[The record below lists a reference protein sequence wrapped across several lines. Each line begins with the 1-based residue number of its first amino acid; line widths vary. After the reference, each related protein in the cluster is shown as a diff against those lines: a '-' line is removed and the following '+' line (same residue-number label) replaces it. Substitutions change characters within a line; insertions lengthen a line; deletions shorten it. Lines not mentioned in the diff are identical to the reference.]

1 MSFVTAVR
9 DYVDFINHSYDSM
22 LTHGSLLF
30 LFQHTLLYL
39 LESCKYGFFY
49 LLSLRWL
56 TDLLSLPTLVPS
68 MSVAILRENFYP
80 LESPP
85 LNAFRLLESP
95 SFLENKFFVG
105 FLNSLFVSLPTSAI
119 HLLAGRR
126 LLVEGIPAGLAA
138 GLGSIVGHSSFLAA
152 ILFGWRGVI
161 LPWLSLEP
169 FTYLVGFIV
178 LVQMVYRI
186 CHAPS
191 VKVVAFWEKGKLLQ
205 FFLINLFLTW
215 CEQSSL
221 FQYVGNLTLT
231 SDPSSVEHFF
241 TMNPLSSLGG
251 HALYVMGF
259 FLGSCCFGL
268 LFALLSLAV
277 KDRWLRWSTMTT
289 SRLVNRL
296 NFFFLVGVTAL
307 SLASIPYYGLD
318 YLFTRGLGFLPQ
330 DKALE
335 GTIFSPA
342 GMVDRGRYLGASS
355 SYNGLDTDV
364 TPFDEG
370 RYLKPSSRQTFE
382 DVNYQGEQY
391 WTGRMDRRMFSTG
404 GRKGKAFGRWAT
416 IFGGDGGKRKVQLV
430 LEPRPPR
437 KNDSMKEVG
446 GGSSEEESLPWY
458 REFDEVDILD
468 PFFDEEEEGSIDQEE
483 ERDDVLSHLDEEE
496 ERDDVLSHL
505 DEEEE
510 RDDVLSHLDEE
521 GERTTNQGGE
531 KNSVKVAESEIEQI
545 IDSPFET
552 DEDDV
557 EQEDRK
563 VESEEVIF
571 NDFFQGAKAGLSPFF
586 FKDILPPTTLE
597 RYLKTKFYTNP
608 IYHLLLR
615 VDIDAFLSRQPAS
628 HSLTIEEEIDLF
640 RRRQILADYYAS
652 LDDFIEL
659 QGEGGRKGLDD
670 LALAEAERI
679 AFPSVKRTFSKG
691 DGDEQEDE
699 EEEAISYADRVY
711 NHQFK
716 GTLKLVRRLFSIS
729 LDPDQ
734 SSGSIASTGGAEE
747 SRVLKFDQLLF
758 HSLEERQHSLV
769 HEEISAML
777 GDNPSSTEGI
787 DPSPFI
793 EMAHSNP
800 FYAGWD
806 EQLRRLVITTRYL
819 PRYFSTHGMRIPDEE
834 ACRKGVKEYLPLAR
848 RLPLP
853 PHQETKVGPESRD
866 NPILTSSRK
875 ILFTAWPLSSTEARL
890 SSPRS
895 TALASTDRFHLDLS
909 LPDGDATAGITLEKH
924 DGAKGRAFDI
934 TSRKKRKL
942 LEGVDQFLNPDG
954 EYHDWEIESW
964 PENLASEAV
973 ERHVIPPT
981 RGGFVWPGSSE
992 FPFDVR
998 KFIPDIKSFFRL

>member
-9 DYVDFINHSYDSM
+9 DYVDFINQSYDSM
-22 LTHGSLLF
+22 STHGNLLF

-49 LLSLRWL
+49 LLSLRWV

-126 LLVEGIPAGLAA
+126 LLVEGIPAGLSA

-152 ILFGWRGVI
+152 ILFGWRGVV

-169 FTYLVGFIV
+169 FTYLVGLIV
-178 LVQMVYRI
+178 LLQMVYTI

-231 SDPSSVEHFF
+231 SDPSSVEHFS
-241 TMNPLSSLGG
+241 TMNQLSSFGG

-268 LFALLSLAV
+268 FFALLGLAV

-296 NFFFLVGVTAL
+296 NFCFLVGVTAL

-318 YLFTRGLGFLPQ
+318 YLFTKGLGFLPQ

-364 TPFDEG
+364 APFDEG
-370 RYLKPSSRQTFE
+370 RYLEPSSRQTFE

-391 WTGRMDRRMFSTG
+391 WTARTDRRMFSTG

-430 LEPRPPR
+430 LEPRSPR
-437 KNDSMKEVG
+437 KNKSMKGIG
-446 GGSSEEESLPWY
+446 GGSSEQGNLPWY
-458 REFDEVDILD
+458 REFDELDVLD
-468 PFFDEEEEGSIDQEE
+468 PFSDEEEQGSIDQEE
-483 ERDDVLSHLDEEE
+483 EPDAVLSSPDPPFHEK
-496 ERDDVLSHL
+496 
-505 DEEEE
+505 
-510 RDDVLSHLDEE
+510 
-521 GERTTNQGGE
+521 GERATNQGKE
-531 KNSVKVAESEIEQI
+531 KSRLVAVKETNHEIERM
-545 IDSPFET
+545 IDSSFET
-552 DEDDV
+552 DEDDA
-557 EQEDRK
+557 EEEEGRK

-571 NDFFQGAKAGLSPFF
+571 NDFFQGAKAGFSPFF

-628 HSLTIEEEIDLF
+628 HSLTIEEESDLF

-659 QGEGGRKGLDD
+659 QGEERRSGLDD
-670 LALAEAERI
+670 LALGKANRVTS
-679 AFPSVKRTFSKG
+679 PLVNRSSSKG
-691 DGDEQEDE
+691 NGDEQEDE
-699 EEEAISYADRVY
+699 EELISYADRVY

-716 GTLKLVRRLFSIS
+716 GTLKVVRRLFSIS

-734 SSGSIASTGGAEE
+734 SSGSIALTGNAEE
-747 SRVLKFDQLLF
+747 ARILKFDQPLF
-758 HSLEERQHSLV
+758 HSIEGGRHPLV
-769 HEEISAML
+769 HEEVFATL
-777 GDNPSSTEGI
+777 GDDPSSTEGI
-787 DPSPFI
+787 DSSPFI
-793 EMAHSNP
+793 EMAHSKP

-819 PRYFSTHGMRIPDEE
+819 PRYFSTHGMRIPDKE
-834 ACRKGVKEYLPLAR
+834 ACQKGVKEYLPLAR
-848 RLPLP
+848 RLSPP
-853 PHQETKVGPESRD
+853 PHRETKVGAESPD
-866 NPILTSSRK
+866 NLILTSSRK

-890 SSPRS
+890 ASPHS
-895 TALASTDRFHLDLS
+895 TTLASTDRFHLDLS
-909 LPDGDATAGITLEKH
+909 LPDGDTKAVASLEKV
-924 DGAKGRAFDI
+924 DGGKGRAFHI

-992 FPFDVR
+992 FPFDVK
-998 KFIPDIKSFFRL
+998 KFIPDIKPLLRF

>member
-9 DYVDFINHSYDSM
+9 DYVDFINQSYDSM
-22 LTHGSLLF
+22 STHGSLLF

-56 TDLLSLPTLVPS
+56 TDLSSLPTLVPS

-138 GLGSIVGHSSFLAA
+138 GLGSIIGHSSFLAA

-161 LPWLSLEP
+161 FPWLSLEP
-169 FTYLVGFIV
+169 FTYLVGLIV
-178 LVQMVYRI
+178 LLQMVYTI

-191 VKVVAFWEKGKLLQ
+191 VKVVASWEKEKLLQ

-215 CEQSSL
+215 CEQSSI

-231 SDPSSVEHFF
+231 TDPSSVEHFF
-241 TMNPLSSLGG
+241 TTSSLSSFGG

-268 LFALLSLAV
+268 LFALLGLAM
-277 KDRWLRWSTMTT
+277 KDRWLSWSTMTT
-289 SRLVNRL
+289 SRLINRL
-296 NFFFLVGVTAL
+296 NFCFLVGVTAL

-318 YLFTRGLGFLPQ
+318 YLFTRGLGFVPQ

-355 SYNGLDTDV
+355 NYNGLDTDV

-370 RYLKPSSRQTFE
+370 RYLKPSLRQTFE

-391 WTGRMDRRMFSTG
+391 WTARTDRRMFSAG

-437 KNDSMKEVG
+437 KNESMKGVE
-446 GGSSEEESLPWY
+446 GSSEGGSLPWY
-458 REFDEVDILD
+458 REFDELDVLD
-468 PFFDEEEEGSIDQEE
+468 PSSDEKEGNSYQEE
-483 ERDDVLSHLDEEE
+483 ERDSVVFFSDPLLDEKEGKATKQAGKKSQPFTLKETKEKVEPKMNSPFETAENDVEEE
-496 ERDDVLSHL
+496 ER
-505 DEEEE
+505 
-510 RDDVLSHLDEE
+510 R
-521 GERTTNQGGE
+521 
-531 KNSVKVAESEIEQI
+531 KIE
-545 IDSPFET
+545 P
-552 DEDDV
+552 
-557 EQEDRK
+557 
-563 VESEEVIF
+563 EEVIF
-571 NDFFQGAKAGLSPFF
+571 NDFFQGTKAGFSPLF

-615 VDIDAFLSRQPAS
+615 VDIDAFLSRQPLS

-659 QGEGGRKGLDD
+659 QGKERENDFD
-670 LALAEAERI
+670 HFALGEADGVASPSPRI
-679 AFPSVKRTFSKG
+679 TKNDSFPFG
-691 DGDEQEDE
+691 DGDRDADRGGDGNGNKEED

-716 GTLKLVRRLFSIS
+716 GTLKVVRRLFSIS

-734 SSGSIASTGGAEE
+734 SSGSVAPTGGAEE
-747 SRVLKFDQLLF
+747 ARVLKFDQPLF
-758 HSLEERQHSLV
+758 HSMEGGQHPLV
-769 HEEISAML
+769 HEEVSAAL
-777 GDNPSSTEGI
+777 RDDPSSTQGI

-793 EMAHSNP
+793 EMAHSKP

-806 EQLRRLVITTRYL
+806 EQLRKLVITTRYL
-819 PRYFSTHGMRIPDEE
+819 PRYLSTHGMRIPDEE
-834 ACRKGVKEYLPLAR
+834 VCREDVKEYLPLAR
-848 RLPLP
+848 RLSPPLAQLK
-853 PHQETKVGPESRD
+853 HKETNGGSESPD

-875 ILFTAWPLSSTEARL
+875 ILFTAWPLSSTKAKL
-890 SSPRS
+890 ASPHS

-909 LPDGDATAGITLEKH
+909 LPDGDAKADATLEKL
-924 DGAKGRAFDI
+924 DGGKGRAFHI

-942 LEGVDQFLNPDG
+942 LEGVDLFLHPNG

-992 FPFDVR
+992 FPFNVK
-998 KFIPDIKSFFRL
+998 KFIPDIKPFFRL

>member
-9 DYVDFINHSYDSM
+9 DYVDFINQSYDSM
-22 LTHGSLLF
+22 STHGNLFF

-105 FLNSLFVSLPTSAI
+105 FLNSLFISLPTSAI

-152 ILFGWRGVI
+152 ILFGWRGVV

-169 FTYLVGFIV
+169 FTYLVGLIV
-178 LVQMVYRI
+178 LLQMVYTI

-191 VKVVAFWEKGKLLQ
+191 VKVVAFWEKGRLLQ

-231 SDPSSVEHFF
+231 SDPSSVEHFS

-251 HALYVMGF
+251 HVLYVMGF
-259 FLGSCCFGL
+259 FLGSCCFSL
-268 LFALLSLAV
+268 LFALIGLAV
-277 KDRWLRWSTMTT
+277 KDRWLRWSTTTT
-289 SRLVNRL
+289 SRLVNQL
-296 NFFFLVGVTAL
+296 NFSFLVGITAL

-330 DKALE
+330 DQTLE

-355 SYNGLDTDV
+355 NYNGLDTDV

-370 RYLKPSSRQTFE
+370 RYLEPSSRQTFE
-382 DVNYQGEQY
+382 DLNYQGEQY
-391 WTGRMDRRMFSTG
+391 WTARTDRRMFSTG

-430 LEPRPPR
+430 LEPRPAR
-437 KNDSMKEVG
+437 KNESMKEIG
-446 GGSSEEESLPWY
+446 EASEEGSIPWY
-458 REFDEVDILD
+458 REFDELDVLD
-468 PFFDEEEEGSIDQEE
+468 PFSDEEEQGS
-483 ERDDVLSHLDEEE
+483 LDEEE
-496 ERDDVLSHL
+496 ERDAVLLFPDPPLH
-505 DEEEE
+505 EK
-510 RDDVLSHLDEE
+510 
-521 GERTTNQGGE
+521 GGE
-531 KNSVKVAESEIEQI
+531 AANRGREKSRPATVKEAEHAIEQI

-557 EQEDRK
+557 EEGKK

-571 NDFFQGAKAGLSPFF
+571 NDFFQGAKAGFSPFF

-615 VDIDAFLSRQPAS
+615 VDIDAFLSQQPAS
-628 HSLTIEEEIDLF
+628 HSLTVEEEIDLF

-652 LDDFIEL
+652 LDNFIEL
-659 QGEGGRKGLDD
+659 QGKGGRNGLDD
-670 LALAEAERI
+670 LAVGKADRI
-679 AFPSVKRTFSKG
+679 ASPLMKRTFSKG
-691 DGDEQEDE
+691 NQDEQEDE
-699 EEEAISYADRVY
+699 EEATSYADRVY

-716 GTLKLVRRLFSIS
+716 GTLKVVRRLFSIS

-734 SSGSIASTGGAEE
+734 SSGSIAATGDAEKR
-747 SRVLKFDQLLF
+747 RVLKFDQPLF
-758 HSLEERQHSLV
+758 HSIEGGRHPLV
-769 HEEISAML
+769 HEEVSAAL
-777 GDNPSSTEGI
+777 GDDLSGI

-793 EMAHSNP
+793 EMAHSKP

-806 EQLRRLVITTRYL
+806 EQLRKLVITTRYL

-834 ACRKGVKEYLPLAR
+834 ACRKDVKEYLPLAR

-853 PHQETKVGPESRD
+853 PHQGTNVGPKSPD

-875 ILFTAWPLSSTEARL
+875 VLFTAWPLSSAEARL
-890 SSPRS
+890 ASPHS
-895 TALASTDRFHLDLS
+895 TSLASTDRFHLDLS
-909 LPDGDATAGITLEKH
+909 LPNGDAKAGATLEKL
-924 DGAKGRAFDI
+924 DGEKGRAFHI
-934 TSRKKRKL
+934 MSRKKRKL
-942 LEGVDQFLNPDG
+942 LEGVDQFLHPDG

-992 FPFDVR
+992 FPFDVK
-998 KFIPDIKSFFRL
+998 KFIPDIKPFFRL